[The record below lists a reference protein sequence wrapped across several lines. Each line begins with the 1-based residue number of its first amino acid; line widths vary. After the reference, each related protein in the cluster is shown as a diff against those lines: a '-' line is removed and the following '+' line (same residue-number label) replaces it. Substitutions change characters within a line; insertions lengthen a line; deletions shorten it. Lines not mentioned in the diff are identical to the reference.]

1 MKLVDYTSRISIMRV
16 LYIDIYIMC
25 ARLCMT
31 HYLSGGRQKGMSESQ
46 DCCVIRKSYLQ
57 VQNV

>member
-1 MKLVDYTSRISIMRV
+1 MRV

-31 HYLSGGRQKGMSESQ
+31 HYVSGGRQKGMSESQ